1 MNEGRRLA
9 IVLLS
14 YDDRFSLMFAES
26 VDNDI
31 LT

>member
-14 YDDRFSLMFAES
+14 YDDRFNLMFSES